1 MNGFDQPEI
10 EAIIA
15 AAKRHGLTC
24 VEVQEE
30 GRSVR
35 IELGDVCGGPPPA
48 AETPASERN
57 SETIVR
63 SGLVGVFRLATPEP
77 IEGAD
82 VEPETVMGV
91 IEALGLPN
99 KITASVKGRLAAM
112 LVSDGQPVEYGQP
125 LARIEVTE
133 S

>member
-1 MNGFDQPEI
+1 MNGFEQPEI

-15 AAKRHGLTC
+15 AAKRHGLTR

-30 GRSVR
+30 GRCLR
-35 IELGDVCGGPPPA
+35 IELAGVCGEPPHA
-48 AETPASERN
+48 AETPAWERN

-63 SGLVGVFRLATPEP
+63 SGLVGVFRLPTPEP
-77 IEGAD
+77 VEGAD
-82 VEPETVMGV
+82 LEPDTVMGV

-99 KITASVKGRLAAM
+99 EVTAGVKGRLAAM
-112 LVSDGQPVEYGQP
+112 LVTDGQPVEYGQP